1 MHGSADRDR
10 RPALREP
17 DRPLAESPGATRQA
31 LSVPHREAEIAIEHI
46 AMRAIYLDQNATTP
60 IDPTVLAEMLSFL
73 REDYG
78 NPSSTYLLGRRARE
92 AIGQARADVAA
103 LLGAKPDEIVFTS
116 GGTESSNIAIRGA
129 AASDDRRT
137 VVTSTIEH
145 PATDECCKLLER
157 AGYRI
162 RRIRPDP
169 DGRIDPRR
177 GIDAV
182 DRDTALVTII
192 HAQNEIGTLQ
202 PIAGI
207 SRAARA
213 V

>member
-1 MHGSADRDR
+1 
-10 RPALREP
+10 
-17 DRPLAESPGATRQA
+17 
-31 LSVPHREAEIAIEHI
+31 
-46 AMRAIYLDQNATTP
+46 
-60 IDPTVLAEMLSFL
+60 
-73 REDYG
+73 
-78 NPSSTYLLGRRARE
+78 
-92 AIGQARADVAA
+92 DVAA

-213 V
+213 VGALVHTDAAQSVGKIPVDVNELGVDLLSIAGHKLYAPKGVGALYVRR